1 MKDLNDPTNVD
12 TVPAMLTEG
21 EFVLNKEAT
30 AMYGPLIEQMNEA
43 GLAQRAAENGQVVKA
58 NTGSYIGYNV
68 GGLVSFLKKEE
79 GYRDE
84 AYPDSGGV
92 WTIGYGRTQNPD
104 GSPVKKGQKT
114 NRKAEDTWLDQRA
127 QQDYDATKSYLDANG
142 YDYSEGQL
150 NSLASFRYNGGQGM
164 LESLTG
170 NGTRDWDTI
179 KTKMPQYNKVTVDG
193 KKVPIKGLSNRR
205 EAELSLWGGQ
215 DKAPP
220 ARPTEG
226 VPAVEEVPPT
236 QDAGF
241 QSAIS
246 NALSQAMQPR
256 QITHAPMVQS
266 MAPQQPQY
274 IPSVTEKKM
283 PGTFNQGGPVHL
295 NNGGWWNTLFGKEE
309 KKQNEIVAFDP
320 YQGTVTYANGV
331 TQVDPNKAQIMA
343 MQAGPAQPQQQYQP
357 SPIQPQGPGFE
368 PTQPGMKGGGVL
380 NVPGLQEVPPNVQPQ
395 APAQKGPTVRDQL
408 SGSLR
413 RSWDERRA
421 RENNNDTPP
430 VPGSDEA
437 ILQGSSQ
444 QVEQAEAAQAPQL
457 PTAPPMPPTDLSGMS
472 PEQIGKLYDEGNPA
486 AVAYAENEENQWRVG
501 EELNQSRLNQAVQG
515 DDPTIQS
522 FNQQKTDEL
531 QRQLAGLQ
539 GTPEGAQVAQNE
551 EGAQLSVPSAN
562 VPQLPQDQVA
572 GALPQEA
579 TPGQLNLPT
588 NLEGPTFEPE
598 DAREKAIASPPKK
611 PSDAE
616 RAPKVKQAVDNAAK
630 AEPPMANQPEGD
642 QLVQAGL
649 KAGKPAVVAASGKL
663 KEAFGDLFDTKEL
676 ARMAVVFAGAMA
688 TGASAGQALAISGQM
703 YLSRVDAKQA
713 TQQKY
718 MNDLATGGKYT
729 PASLQAYKE
738 SGDLGMLMPT
748 SQGGVAGTGQY
759 QDFYGPG
766 GKITAEKVKVGKD
779 QYKWV
784 GPNGQVVD
792 GRRFNQDPSNVRGT
806 PEYRTRINSSTK
818 QVEGVLDGLR
828 STFDKQGTGDE
839 TFYKTDVVPAAQ
851 AGKIAEWAASNNVAP
866 EEMAGLVESAY
877 HNAINDKRQDGARVR
892 DLTPYL
898 NQLVIRQSVGAS
910 SEVFR
915 TNPGADGPPQ
925 YLDTEKMT
933 VMNRVASDLLKSKG
947 FKGGSQDLANQFYT
961 AAISDWNKLPAGVKK
976 DWERKANKGENGF
989 YHFAQDYLVKTAA
1002 K

>member
-79 GYRDE
+79 GYKDE

-104 GSPVKKGQKT
+104 GSPVKAGQKT
-114 NRKAEDTWLDQRA
+114 DRKAEDAWLKERA
-127 QQDYDATKSYLDANG
+127 QQDYSATKSYLDNKG
-142 YDYSEGQL
+142 YEYTEGQL
-150 NSLASFRYNGGQGM
+150 NSLASFRYNGGHGM
-164 LESLTG
+164 LESLTDGG
-170 NGTRDWDTI
+170 NRDWDSI
-179 KTKMPQYNKVTVDG
+179 RSMMPQYNKVTVDG
-193 KKVPIKGLSNRR
+193 KKVPVKGLTNRR
-205 EAELSLWGGQ
+205 EAELGLWNSPA
-215 DKAPP
+215 KAPP
-220 ARPTEG
+220 GRPTTE
-226 VPAVEEVPPT
+226 VPAVEDVPPT

-241 QSAIS
+241 QSAVS
-246 NALSQAMQPR
+246 SALGQAMQP
-256 QITHAPMVQS
+256 QIMSAAPM
-266 MAPQQPQY
+266 QPRGANPDY
-274 IPSVTEKKM
+274 IPSVTEKRM

-295 NNGGWWNTLFGKEE
+295 NDGGWWSKLFGKEE

-357 SPIQPQGPGFE
+357 SPAQPPAPGYEPSQG
-368 PTQPGMKGGGVL
+368 QGMKGGGIL
-380 NVPGLQEVPPNVQPQ
+380 NVPSLQEVPPNVQPQ
-395 APAQKGPTVRDQL
+395 APVQKGPTVRDQL

-444 QVEQAEAAQAPQL
+444 QVEQAERAQAPQL
-457 PTAPPMPPTDLSGMS
+457 PTAPPLPPTDLSGMS

-486 AVAYAENEENQWRVG
+486 AIAYADNEENQWRVG

-522 FNQQKTDEL
+522 FNQQKTDQL

-539 GTPEGAQVAQNE
+539 GTPEGAQVVQNE
-551 EGAQLSVPSAN
+551 EGTQLSVPSAN

-572 GALPQEA
+572 GSLPQEA
-579 TPGQLNLPT
+579 TPGQMNLPT

-598 DAREKAIASPPKK
+598 DAREKAIASRPEK

-616 RAPKVKQAVDNAAK
+616 RAPKVKQAVDNATK

-713 TQQKY
+713 NHAKTV
-718 MNDLATGGKYT
+718 NDLATSGKYSL
-729 PASLQAYKE
+729 ASVQAYKE
-738 SGDLGMLMPT
+738 SGDLSMLMPT
-748 SQGGVAGTGQY
+748 TAATTGTGQY
-759 QDFYGPG
+759 QDFYGPN
-766 GKITAEKVKVGKD
+766 GKVTAEKVKTGKD
-779 QYKWV
+779 SYVWV
-784 GPNGQVVD
+784 GPNGKPVD
-792 GRRFNQDPSNVRGT
+792 GRKFNQDPSNVRGT

-851 AGKIAEWAASNNVAP
+851 AGKIAEWAVQNGVAP

-877 HNAINDKRQDGARVR
+877 HDAINDNRQDGARVR

-910 SEVFR
+910 SDVFR
-915 TNPGADGPPQ
+915 LNPGSDGPPD
-925 YLDTEKMT
+925 YVDTEKLA
-933 VMNRVASDLLKSKG
+933 VVNKVATGMLRSAG
-947 FKGGSQDLANQFYT
+947 FKGNSQDLANQFYT
-961 AAISDWNKLPAGVKK
+961 AAISDWMKLPAGVRK

-989 YHFAQDYLVKTAA
+989 YHYVQDYLTKQ
-1002 K
+1002 KLK

>member
-127 QQDYDATKSYLDANG
+127 QQDYDATKSYLDSNG

-295 NNGGWWNTLFGKEE
+295 NDGGWWNTLFGQEK
-309 KKQNEIVAFDP
+309 KKQNEIVSVDP
-320 YQGTVTYANGV
+320 YTGEVTYANGV
-331 TQVDPNKAQIMA
+331 KQVDPNRAQIQA
-343 MQAGPAQPQQQYQP
+343 TTAGPAQPQPQYQP
-357 SPIQPQGPGFE
+357 APAQPP
-368 PTQPGMKGGGVL
+368 QPGYEPNAGKGMRGGGIL
-380 NVPGLQEVPPNVQPQ
+380 NVPGLQEVPPAV
-395 APAQKGPTVRDQL
+395 
-408 SGSLR
+408 
-413 RSWDERRA
+413 E
-421 RENNNDTPP
+421 DTPP

-444 QVEQAEAAQAPQL
+444 QVEQNEEGGYAAYSPEDFVQAAQPQ
-457 PTAPPMPPTDLSGMS
+457 PPQPPSVEDQALSTFQDPNAA
-472 PEQIGKLYDEGNPA
+472 PEQIQQAQETVSNIPSFTQAVEQPQPA
-486 AVAYAENEENQWRVG
+486 A
-501 EELNQSRLNQAVQG
+501 
-515 DDPTIQS
+515 P
-522 FNQQKTDEL
+522 DE
-531 QRQLAGLQ
+531 APKPD
-539 GTPEGAQVAQNE
+539 TKMP
-551 EGAQLSVPSAN
+551 
-562 VPQLPQDQVA
+562 
-572 GALPQEA
+572 
-579 TPGQLNLPT
+579 
-588 NLEGPTFEPE
+588 
-598 DAREKAIASPPKK
+598 DA
-611 PSDAE
+611 D
-616 RAPKVKQAVDNAAK
+616 RAPRVAATIAEVAK
-630 AEPPMANQPEGD
+630 DEPPMVDQPEGD

-738 SGDLGMLMPT
+738 SGDLSMLMPT

-784 GPNGQVVD
+784 GPNGKVVD

-851 AGKIAEWAASNNVAP
+851 AGKIAEWAAANNVAP

-989 YHFAQDYLVKTAA
+989 YHYAQDYLVKTAA

>member
-127 QQDYDATKSYLDANG
+127 QQDYDATKSYLDSNG

-295 NNGGWWNTLFGKEE
+295 NDGGWWNTLFGQEK
-309 KKQNEIVAFDP
+309 KKQNEIVSVDP
-320 YQGTVTYANGV
+320 YTGEVTYANGV
-331 TQVDPNKAQIMA
+331 KQVDPNRAQIQA
-343 MQAGPAQPQQQYQP
+343 TTAGPAQPQPQYQP
-357 SPIQPQGPGFE
+357 APAQPP
-368 PTQPGMKGGGVL
+368 QPGYEPNAGKGMRGGGIL
-380 NVPGLQEVPPNVQPQ
+380 NVPGLQEVPPAV
-395 APAQKGPTVRDQL
+395 
-408 SGSLR
+408 
-413 RSWDERRA
+413 E
-421 RENNNDTPP
+421 DTPP

-444 QVEQAEAAQAPQL
+444 QVEQNEEGGYAAYSPEDFVQAAQPQ
-457 PTAPPMPPTDLSGMS
+457 PPQPPSVEDQALSTFQDPNAA
-472 PEQIGKLYDEGNPA
+472 PEQIQQAQETVSNIPSFTQAVEQPQPA
-486 AVAYAENEENQWRVG
+486 A
-501 EELNQSRLNQAVQG
+501 
-515 DDPTIQS
+515 P
-522 FNQQKTDEL
+522 DE
-531 QRQLAGLQ
+531 APKPD
-539 GTPEGAQVAQNE
+539 TKMP
-551 EGAQLSVPSAN
+551 
-562 VPQLPQDQVA
+562 
-572 GALPQEA
+572 
-579 TPGQLNLPT
+579 
-588 NLEGPTFEPE
+588 
-598 DAREKAIASPPKK
+598 DA
-611 PSDAE
+611 D
-616 RAPKVKQAVDNAAK
+616 RAPRVAATIAEVAK
-630 AEPPMANQPEGD
+630 DEPPMVDQPEGD

-784 GPNGQVVD
+784 GPNGKVVD

-851 AGKIAEWAASNNVAP
+851 AGKIAEWAAANNVAP

-989 YHFAQDYLVKTAA
+989 YHYAQDYLVKTAA

>member
-43 GLAQRAAENGQVVKA
+43 GLAQRAAENKQVVKA

-68 GGLVSFLKKEE
+68 GGLVTFLKKEE

-92 WTIGYGRTQNPD
+92 WTIGYGRTTNPD
-104 GSPVKKGQKT
+104 GSPVKKGQTT

-127 QQDYDATKSYLDANG
+127 KQDYDATKSYLDANG
-142 YDYSEGQL
+142 YEYTEGQL
-150 NSLASFRYNGGQGM
+150 NSLSSFRYNGGQGM

-170 NGTRDWDTI
+170 GGTRDWDTI
-179 KTKMPQYNKVTVDG
+179 RQKMPHYNKVTKDG
-193 KKVPIKGLSNRR
+193 VKVPIKGLSNRR

-226 VPAVEEVPPT
+226 VPAVEDVPPT

-241 QSAIS
+241 QSAVS
-246 NALSQAMQPR
+246 SALSQAMQPR
-256 QITHAPMVQS
+256 QVTHAPMVQS

-274 IPSVTEKKM
+274 IPSVAEKRKVQ
-283 PGTFNQGGPVHL
+283 TYNQGGTVHL
-295 NNGGWWNTLFGKEE
+295 NTGGLWNTLFGKEK
-309 KKQNEIVAFDP
+309 KKQNEIVSVDP
-320 YQGTVTYANGV
+320 YTGEVTYANGV
-331 TQVDPNKAQIMA
+331 KQVDPNRAQIQA
-343 MQAGPAQPQQQYQP
+343 TTAGPAQPQPQYQP
-357 SPIQPQGPGFE
+357 APAQPP
-368 PTQPGMKGGGVL
+368 QPGYEPNAGKGMRGGGIL
-380 NVPGLQEVPPNVQPQ
+380 NVPGLQGVPPNV
-395 APAQKGPTVRDQL
+395 A
-408 SGSLR
+408 
-413 RSWDERRA
+413 
-421 RENNNDTPP
+421 DTPP

-444 QVEQAEAAQAPQL
+444 QVEQKEESGYAAYSPEDFVQAAQPQPPQPPSTEDQALSTFQDPNATPEQVQQAQEDIAPAASFTQAVEQPAQKQTLPDQAPQ
-457 PTAPPMPPTDLSGMS
+457 G
-472 PEQIGKLYDEGNPA
+472 
-486 AVAYAENEENQWRVG
+486 
-501 EELNQSRLNQAVQG
+501 
-515 DDPTIQS
+515 
-522 FNQQKTDEL
+522 
-531 QRQLAGLQ
+531 
-539 GTPEGAQVAQNE
+539 GA
-551 EGAQLSVPSAN
+551 
-562 VPQLPQDQVA
+562 
-572 GALPQEA
+572 
-579 TPGQLNLPT
+579 
-588 NLEGPTFEPE
+588 
-598 DAREKAIASPPKK
+598 KK
-611 PSDAE
+611 ESDAV
-616 RAPKVKQAVDNAAK
+616 RAPKVKQVIADVVK
-630 AEPPMANQPEGD
+630 EEPPMVDQPEGD
-642 QLVQAGL
+642 QLVAAGMQAGKEKIVESSGQL
-649 KAGKPAVVAASGKL
+649 KKV
-663 KEAFGDLFDTKEL
+663 FGNLFDNQEL
-676 ARMAVVFAGAMA
+676 ARMAVVFAGALA
-688 TGASAGQALAISGQM
+688 TGASPGQALSISGQM

-713 TQQKY
+713 NQQKY

-738 SGDLGMLMPT
+738 SGDLSMLMPT
-748 SQGGVAGTGQY
+748 AQGGAAGTGQY

-784 GPNGQVVD
+784 GPNGKVVD

-828 STFDKQGTGDE
+828 STFDKQGQGDE

-851 AGKIAEWAASNNVAP
+851 AGKIAEWAAQNGVAP

-898 NQLVIRQSVGAS
+898 NQLVIRQSVGTSA
-910 SEVFR
+910 EVFR

-989 YHFAQDYLVKTAA
+989 YHYAQDYLVKTAA
-1002 K
+1002 R

>member
-30 AMYGPLIEQMNEA
+30 AMYGPLIEKMNNH
-43 GLAQRAAENGQVVKA
+43 GLQQRSAENKMVKA
-58 NTGSYIGYNV
+58 NMGQMVGGYNV
-68 GGLVSFLKKEE
+68 GGLVSFLKEEE
-79 GYRDE
+79 GYRDN

-92 WTIGYGRTQNPD
+92 WTIGYGRTKNPD
-104 GSPVKKGQKT
+104 GSPVKKGQTT

-127 QQDYDATKSYLDANG
+127 KQDYDATKSYLDSNG
-142 YDYSEGQL
+142 YEYSEGQL

-170 NGTRDWDTI
+170 NGQRDWNTI
-179 KTKMPQYNKVTVDG
+179 REKMPQYNKVTVDG

-205 EAELSLWGGQ
+205 EAELGLWNSEA
-215 DKAPP
+215 KAPP
-220 ARPTEG
+220 ARP
-226 VPAVEEVPPT
+226 EVPPSEGE
-236 QDAGF
+236 GF
-241 QSAIS
+241 QSAVS
-246 NALSQAMQPR
+246 NAVSMAMQPR
-256 QITHAPMVQS
+256 APVMHQPMVQS

-274 IPSVTEKKM
+274 IPSVAEKKKVQ
-283 PGTFNQGGPVHL
+283 TYNNGGAIHL
-295 NNGGWWNTLFGKEE
+295 NNGGWWNTLFGQEK
-309 KKQNEIVAFDP
+309 KKQNEIVAVDP
-320 YQGTVTYANGV
+320 YTGEVTYADGRK
-331 TQVDPNKAQIMA
+331 QVDPSRATVRA
-343 MQAGPAQPQQQYQP
+343 TTAGPAQPQPQYQP
-357 SPIQPQGPGFE
+357 SPINPQGPGYE
-368 PTQPGMKGGGVL
+368 PTQPGMKGGGIL
-380 NVPGLQEVPPNVQPQ
+380 GVPQLQEVPPQVSPGRGPSVQQ
-395 APAQKGPTVRDQL
+395 QL

-413 RSWDERRA
+413 RSWDERHQKSPSA
-421 RENNNDTPP
+421 QSQQDVQTQLAVP
-430 VPGSDEA
+430 VKPEFTDESL
-437 ILQGSSQ
+437 LQGSSDSIANANQ
-444 QVEQAEAAQAPQL
+444 
-457 PTAPPMPPTDLSGMS
+457 PPKPPTDLSGMT
-472 PEQIGKLYDEGNPA
+472 PEQIGKLYDQGDPA
-486 AVAYAENEENQWRVG
+486 AIAYAENEENQWRVG
-501 EELNQSRLNQAVQG
+501 QELDQSRLNQAVQG

-522 FNQQKTDEL
+522 FNQQKTDQL
-531 QRQLAGLQ
+531 QQQLAGLQ
-539 GTPEGAQVAQNE
+539 GTPEGAQVVQNE
-551 EGAQLSVPSAN
+551 EGAQLNVPAAR
-562 VPQLPQDQVA
+562 VPQLSDAQVA
-572 GALPQEA
+572 GELPKEA
-579 TPGQLNLPT
+579 APGQMNLPSD
-588 NLEGPTFEPE
+588 LSGPTFKPE
-598 DAREKAIASPPKK
+598 SAREKAIASPPEKR
-611 PSDAE
+611 PDAE
-616 RAPKVKQAVDNAAK
+616 RAPVVKEAIAKVAK
-630 AEPPMANQPEGD
+630 DEPPMANQPEGD
-642 QLVQAGL
+642 QLVAAGM
-649 KAGKPAVVAASGKL
+649 KAGKEKIVESSGKL
-663 KEAFGDLFDTKEL
+663 KEVFGNLFDNQEL
-676 ARMAVVFAGAMA
+676 ARMAVVFAGALA
-688 TGASAGQALAISGQM
+688 TGASPGQALSISGQM

-748 SQGGVAGTGQY
+748 SQGAAGTGQY

-784 GPNGQVVD
+784 GPNGKVVD

-898 NQLVIRQSVGAS
+898 NQLVIRQSVGTSA
-910 SEVFR
+910 EVFR
-915 TNPGADGPPQ
+915 TNPGEDGPPQ

-989 YHFAQDYLVKTAA
+989 YHYAQDYLVKTAA